1 MKKLLLIFVMLFAAT
16 AVVAE
21 LNLSV
26 YPAVAWQGKTLK
38 VRLSGAENITQA
50 KGSFL
55 GQKFKLFKAG
65 DDYIGVVGVP
75 INQKP
80 NYYDLT
86 LTLTQANGSQQK
98 LSKKMKVWATRF
110 PFSKFWL
117 PPARNKLRA
126 RQIVDNEWAQIEKAL
141 RVEAG
146 KQLWQG
152 AFLDPVKGKI
162 SQGFGH
168 REIINGKRAGNH
180 RGVDY
185 AVIAGTTV
193 EAANSGKVV
202 FAKRLKAFGG
212 TMVLD
217 HGRGI
222 QTLYFHLSKMLI
234 PVGTMVAKGEPI
246 ALSGNS
252 GISSGAHLHWGMS
265 VHNLRVDPIQW
276 TKYEI

>member
-1 MKKLLLIFVMLFAAT
+1 MIFVAA
-16 AVVAE
+16 AVSAE

-26 YPAVAWQGKTLK
+26 YPEVAWQGKTLK

-50 KGSFL
+50 NGSFL
-55 GQKFKLFKAG
+55 GQKFQLFQSG
-65 DDYIGVVGVP
+65 EDYIGVVGVP
-75 INQKP
+75 INQKAGR
-80 NYYDLT
+80 YDLA

-98 LSKKMKVWATRF
+98 LSRQMKVWDTKF
-110 PFSKFWL
+110 PFTKFWL
-117 PPARNKLRA
+117 KPSRNKLRS
-126 RQIVDNEWAQIEKAL
+126 RDLVNKEWAEIDKIL
-141 RVEAG
+141 RVEDPE
-146 KQLWQG
+146 QLWLG
-152 AFLDPVKGKI
+152 KFALPVEGRI

-168 REIINGKRAGNH
+168 KQIINGKGAGNH
-180 RGVDY
+180 RGVDL
-185 AVIAGTTV
+185 AVLSGTKV
-193 EAANSGKVV
+193 VAPNQGKVV

-222 QTLYFHLSKMLI
+222 HTLYFHLSKMLV
-234 PVGTMVAKGEPI
+234 PVGTLVSKGEPI